1 MSTEIR
7 KRSLLRREKQL
18 KIVKDCV
25 KIWANELGF
34 SVRHGEKAQEL
45 GGWDF
50 VAVGRCSDA
59 RIQR

>member
-7 KRSLLRREKQL
+7 KRSLRGREKQL
-18 KIVKDCV
+18 KIVKDYV
-25 KIWANELGF
+25 KIRANELGF
-34 SVRHGEKAQEL
+34 SVHHDENAQEL

-50 VAVGRCSDA
+50 VAVDRCSDA